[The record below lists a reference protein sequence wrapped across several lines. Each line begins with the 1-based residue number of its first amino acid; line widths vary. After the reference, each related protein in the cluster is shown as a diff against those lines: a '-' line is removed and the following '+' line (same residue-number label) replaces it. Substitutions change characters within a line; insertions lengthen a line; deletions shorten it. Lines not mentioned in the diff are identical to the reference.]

1 MSLVIDELAVSVDGN
16 QILESVSLEVGGGEV
31 HALMGP
37 NGSGKSTL
45 SNALMG
51 RPGYSVTSG
60 TVTIDGTDLLALTV
74 AERSEAGLFLA
85 MQHPTEV
92 PGVMLGD
99 VLKASVAHADGSG
112 TDDTVLAELDAI
124 GLDKSFL
131 SRPLNLDWSGGEK
144 KRNETLQLAVLRP
157 KFAILDEIDS
167 GLDVD
172 GLRLVSRRIERAT
185 NDDGL
190 GVLAITHFTRLL
202 TELKADKVHI
212 LANGR
217 IAEVGGPEL
226 ADELEDTGYAR
237 WVGEPEPAASDATD
251 PFADPFG

>member
-1 MSLVIDELAVSVDGN
+1 MSLVIEELAVSVDGN
-16 QILESVSLEVGGGEV
+16 QILESVSLEVGSGEV

-51 RPGYSVTSG
+51 RPGYRITSG
-60 TVTIDGTDLLALTV
+60 TVSIDGTDLLALNT
-74 AERSEAGLFLA
+74 AERAAAGLFLA

-92 PGVMLGD
+92 PGVLLVD
-99 VLKASVAHADGSG
+99 VLSASLAGGEGLDEAVR
-112 TDDTVLAELDAI
+112 AELEAI
-124 GLDKSFL
+124 NLDESFL
-131 SRPLNLDWSGGEK
+131 ERPLNLDLSGGEK
-144 KRNETLQLAVLRP
+144 KRNETLQLALLKP
-157 KFAILDEIDS
+157 KYAILDEIDS

-172 GLRLVSRRIERAT
+172 GLRLVSRRIEQAT

-212 LANGR
+212 LAKGR
-217 IAEVGGPEL
+217 IAETGGAEL
-226 ADELEDTGYAR
+226 ADELEETGYAR
-237 WVGEPEPAASDATD
+237 WVGEPEADEPVAAD
-251 PFADPFG
+251 PFADPFA